1 MLVTTQLLSEVN
13 KALDEIADG
22 ARYKVEH
29 LYDDQF
35 QVLVENDEFYNRQ
48 DEGPDPYYS
57 VIFTARIA

>member
-1 MLVTTQLLSEVN
+1 MTIQTLSEVI
-13 KALDEIADG
+13 KALEEIADG

-35 QVLVENDEFYNRQ
+35 QVLVENDEFYSRQ

-57 VIFTARIA
+57 IIFTARIS